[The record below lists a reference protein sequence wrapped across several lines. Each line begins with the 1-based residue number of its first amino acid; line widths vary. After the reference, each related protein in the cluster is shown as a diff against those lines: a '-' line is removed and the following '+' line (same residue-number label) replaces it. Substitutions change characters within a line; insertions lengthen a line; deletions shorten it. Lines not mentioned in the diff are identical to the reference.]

1 MTECEPSEPRTTEA
15 IERLRHALDE
25 GASMEVLARLLEEV
39 WEGLD
44 GDPHETAMASWKAR
58 RIESFSWEPPILYFD
73 IERHGAIVMG
83 GTRAE
88 VQTWAVD
95 LDQRKAW
102 LADSARYRQLRPMAP
117 RFRAKPLAA
126 ELAAAI
132 VAGEEDERLE
142 RRSDGTVRVLLSQIP
157 EVSQG
162 YKETIEGRRQRLA
175 EALAAELTPGG
186 WERAA
191 RPWHYRQQS
200 S

>member
-25 GASMEVLARLLEEV
+25 GASMEVLARLLEKV

-44 GDPHETAMASWKAR
+44 GDPHDTAMAAWKVR
-58 RIESFSWEPPILYFD
+58 RIESFSWEPPVLYFD
-73 IERHGAIVMG
+73 IERHGAIVMR

-95 LDQRKAW
+95 LDEREAW
-102 LADSARYRQLRPMAP
+102 LDSTRKRQLRPMAP
-117 RFRAKPLAA
+117 RFQAQPLAA

-162 YKETIEGRRQRLA
+162 YKQTLEDRRHRLA
-175 EALAAELTPGG
+175 EALAAALTPGG

-191 RPWHYRQQS
+191 RPWYYRQS